1 MVETTFSL
9 SPSVFERVLA
19 SQQRLSN
26 VSPPVVSFSEPA
38 SSAPYCI
45 TPGQSGRRSG
55 DYITDLPGSEAK
67 RPRLSPSEQAFA
79 QKMQQ
84 QKNEQEQ
91 RKLQVIMRR
100 LDNTRGKVLKLLKL
114 QKARELLQPYENPAD
129 RSIDVVKGQ
138 PRYVLMKRRVPA
150 PGSFPGSVRD
160 GSNVSL
166 LPSQSQGVRCVP
178 GINIVSNRDD
188 QRTNYSYNTL
198 KSAGLAM
205 DHQTLPRIIAVHSVM
220 KNMPV
225 NSDRRV
231 TTISRSLVEG
241 STTTRKEYID
251 SSGPS
256 SGLEQRGERSLSPY
270 MYERNEDRQTRA
282 RLPLSNQT
290 TPGDSSFQNYDDEE
304 VLLTKVCIGNDRFS
318 TSTSSRRKRKQGEV
332 DLTNCDDQ
340 KNNSEHPNPGRVD
353 DPGPSG
359 DPEHVVHPAHVD
371 PGHSDNTENA
381 HRSDD
386 LNHPGHFH
394 RPEQEHYPG
403 SSQHPSHPDSELY
416 LGGPPP
422 YLPLLNKSELT
433 ELEEETNQQRRDSSP
448 TSPRLTKTVTE
459 ISEKIVET
467 RERMKIETID
477 WKKCILF
484 KLEKRLIQ
492 KLRRA
497 EHVTGEKTEIE
508 DLRQEV
514 PESLSKGKK
523 SKVKRQ
529 SGRSSRQ
536 ESVTE
541 DGEDAVESQGQLRR
555 SSSEDSSTDSVTD
568 VDDDHEDAVERLAP
582 ERRTSRQES
591 VTEAVTGD
599 ANSEEERHSQER
611 TNCRRE
617 SVTDNV
623 TDDDNV
629 ERHVRLQKQ
638 EKMEGS
644 GHEQTESSLKEKE
657 EKCEDRH
664 SVEMSYDQKVKIEPC
679 ENSKRTGDNEEK
691 VSNIRKQFS
700 SNENQKN
707 VELEATNTK
716 KVGCATTEQSHDA
729 ITSQKIRKGK
739 TLDVERPDFADCG
752 GAKMKKTELT
762 KVNQAKEAQ
771 ELKRDH
777 DKTQCISP
785 CKANEKFR
793 AVHVTRENIF
803 EKFLSG
809 FQATQDPE
817 KDKLRLSV
825 TTEQSSLGP
834 IRYNPVPAEEKT
846 PGERNVTVAKNMVPN
861 LKKRLQSCSKQALEV
876 KPKTVDCDR
885 NIWSTLRKG
894 GIF

>member
-1 MVETTFSL
+1 METTFSL
-9 SPSVFERVLA
+9 PPSVFERVLA
-19 SQQRLSN
+19 SQQTLSN
-26 VSPPVVSFSEPA
+26 ASPPAVSFSETA

-45 TPGQSGRRSG
+45 TRGQSGRRSG
-55 DYITDLPGSEAK
+55 DYVTDLTGSEVK
-67 RPRLSPSEQAFA
+67 RPRLSPSEQALP
-79 QKMQQ
+79 QKMKQ

-91 RKLQVIMRR
+91 LKLQAIMRR

-114 QKARELLQPYENPAD
+114 QKARELLQQYENQAD

-150 PGSFPGSVRD
+150 PGNFPGSVRD
-160 GSNVSL
+160 GSNVSH
-166 LPSQSQGVRCVP
+166 LPSQSQGFRCVP
-178 GINIVSNRDD
+178 GINIVSNRND

-220 KNMPV
+220 KNTPV

-231 TTISRSLVEG
+231 PTISRSLVEA
-241 STTTRKEYID
+241 STTTRTEYIA
-251 SSGPS
+251 SNGPS
-256 SGLEQRGERSLSPY
+256 SGAEQRERCRSPY
-270 MYERNEDRQTRA
+270 MYESSEDRQTRA
-282 RLPLSNQT
+282 RLPLSKQT
-290 TPGDSSFQNYDDEE
+290 TPGDSSFQNYEDEE
-304 VLLTKVCIGNDRFS
+304 VVLTKVCIGNGRFS
-318 TSTSSRRKRKQGEV
+318 TSTSSQRERKQDEV
-332 DLTNCDDQ
+332 DLTNCNDQ
-340 KNNSEHPNPGRVD
+340 KNNSEHPNPGKAD

-359 DPEHVVHPAHVD
+359 HPEHVVHPEHVDQPPKVDD
-371 PGHSDNTENA
+371 PGHSDNTENT

-386 LNHPGHFH
+386 VNH
-394 RPEQEHYPG
+394 PEQEHYPG
-403 SSQHPSHPDSELY
+403 SFRNPSHPDSELY

-422 YLPLLNKSELT
+422 YLPLLNKSEMT
-433 ELEEETNQQRRDSSP
+433 EREKETNQQRRDSSP

-467 RERMKIETID
+467 RKRMKIETID
-477 WKKCILF
+477 WKKCILL

-497 EHVTGEKTEIE
+497 EEVTGEKTEIE

-529 SGRSSRQ
+529 GGRSSRQ
-536 ESVTE
+536 GSVTE
-541 DGEDAVESQGQLRR
+541 DGEDALESQGQLRR
-555 SSSEDSSTDSVTD
+555 SSSEDSSTESVTD
-568 VDDDHEDAVERLAP
+568 VDDDQEDAVERLAP

-591 VTEAVTGD
+591 VTETVTDD
-599 ANSEEERHSQER
+599 ANSEEERHSQEK
-611 TNCRRE
+611 TNCRQE

-623 TDDDNV
+623 TDGDNV
-629 ERHVRLQKQ
+629 ERHVGLQKQ

-657 EKCEDRH
+657 EICEDSH

-700 SNENQKN
+700 SNKNQKN
-707 VELEATNTK
+707 VELEARNTK
-716 KVGCATTEQSHDA
+716 KVDCATTEQSHDA
-729 ITSQKIRKGK
+729 ITSQMIRKGK
-739 TLDVERPDFADCG
+739 ILDVERQDFADCG
-752 GAKMKKTELT
+752 GAEMQKTELT
-762 KVNQAKEAQ
+762 KVSQGKVTQ

-777 DKTQCISP
+777 DKTQRISP
-785 CKANEKFR
+785 CKASEKFR
-793 AVHVTRENIF
+793 AVHVTRDNIF

-809 FQATQDPE
+809 FQAPQGPK
-817 KDKLRLSV
+817 KDKLLSSV
-825 TTEQSSLGP
+825 TTEEPSLGA
-834 IRYNPVPAEEKT
+834 IRDNPVPAEEKT
-846 PGERNVTVAKNMVPN
+846 PGERNVTVAKNMVSG

-876 KPKTVDCDR
+876 KPKTLDCDR